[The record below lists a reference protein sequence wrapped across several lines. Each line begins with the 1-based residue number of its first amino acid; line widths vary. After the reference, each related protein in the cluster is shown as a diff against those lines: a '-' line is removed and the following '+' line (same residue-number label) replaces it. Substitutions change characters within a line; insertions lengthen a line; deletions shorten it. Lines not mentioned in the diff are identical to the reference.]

1 MQKKMAAAVAL
12 LALVLILPNQK
23 LLACESG
30 GTSEKDCS
38 SSRTGMKG
46 WIELHRPDGEIVRIN
61 TAQIVFVMSATN
73 TGADKRARSKIQLL
87 NGSID
92 VLESIDEV
100 SQALK
105 TNDSVS

>member
-1 MQKKMAAAVAL
+1 
-12 LALVLILPNQK
+12 
-23 LLACESG
+23 
-30 GTSEKDCS
+30 
-38 SSRTGMKG
+38 
-46 WIELHRPDGEIVRIN
+46 
-61 TAQIVFVMSATN
+61 MSATN
-73 TGADKRARSKIQLL
+73 TGADKRARSKIQVL

>member
-1 MQKKMAAAVAL
+1 MGPVARS
-12 LALVLILPNQK
+12 
-23 LLACESG
+23 CGS
-30 GTSEKDCS
+30 T
-38 SSRTGMKG
+38 
-46 WIELHRPDGEIVRIN
+46 RPVSF
-61 TAQIVFVMSATN
+61 FVMSATN
-73 TGADKRARSKIQLL
+73 TGADKRARSKIQVL